1 MLLLFYNSLTSQL
14 SSSLVFL
21 LFPPPTLFSGLP
33 TVLFYESRVALCF
46 KFIPHDAV
54 FFSFFFFLANAILTE
69 MQQKKNIEM
78 HLFYSIL
85 TMV

>member
-33 TVLFYESRVALCF
+33 TALFYESRVALCF
-46 KFIPHDAV
+46 KFIPQDAV
-54 FFSFFFFLANAILTE
+54 FFFFFLTNAILTE
-69 MQQKKNIEM
+69 MQQKKGNEM
-78 HLFYSIL
+78 RLFYSIL